1 MQSPSARTTRSVQA
15 KMFSFKSFVQTC
27 SGNAESQLEAV
38 IEHLVGRQGQPRGAQ
53 VHAMQLRDRKGW
65 SQDLPLPRPHVR
77 AGSGGEGISL
87 EIPVYLRPS
96 KDKWILSFIFVPLV
110 IVPKQILV
118 LCSLRPCYLAVL
130 ICFPLCYK
138 TP

>member
-1 MQSPSARTTRSVQA
+1 MMKEAFNV
-15 KMFSFKSFVQTC
+15 FVFFERC
-27 SGNAESQLEAV
+27 NRNADSQLESV
-38 IEHLVGRQGQPRGAQ
+38 VEHLVGRQGQPGGAQ
-53 VHAMQLRDRKGW
+53 VHAMQLSDRKGW
-65 SQDLPLPRPHVR
+65 SQDPPLPRPHVR